1 MKNNATWAILA
12 VMMAIQGCHLHQTGL
27 QTHAFSVLESKSFAM
42 TPEQFR
48 IAINQ
53 KMTLAG
59 LATLPPF
66 ELKNQFFT
74 AGHIAGQPIT
84 LEGKVN
90 VDGQLTLVRYRSHL
104 VDDNSLV
111 TAMMFIKYTAQ
122 VLPPMVSEQ
131 DKDNWIEQVME
142 DAVAS
147 PDNFAEKEVQRHI
160 IYSAASQ
167 PNGVFEVSYR
177 ILN

>member
-1 MKNNATWAILA
+1 MKNYGIWAVLVVVV
-12 VMMAIQGCHLHQTGL
+12 VMQGCQSHQTSGQTPAFGL
-27 QTHAFSVLESKSFAM
+27 LQSKSFAM

-48 IAINQ
+48 VAINQ

-59 LATLPPF
+59 LTTLPPL
-66 ELKNQFFT
+66 ELNNQFFT
-74 AGHIAGQPIT
+74 VGHIAEQQIT

-90 VDGQLTLVRYRSHL
+90 ADGQLNLLRYRSYL
-104 VDDNSLV
+104 VDEKSLRV
-111 TAMMFIKYTAQ
+111 AMTLIKNTAQ

-160 IYSAASQ
+160 IYSATSQ
-167 PNGVFEVSYR
+167 PNGMFEVSYR